1 MGNEAYEGCSG
12 RKDQTEFFVLFVIS
26 VDPNS
31 NESQAQLSQLN
42 FKCKTFVLFLCL
54 DPLK

>member
-12 RKDQTEFFVLFVIS
+12 RKDQIELFVLLVIS